1 MNYICTMKNIVIII
15 SFIMFLKPVLPV
27 LEYIVNYDYIVSELC
42 ENKSK
47 PELHCNGKCHLEKEL
62 AKAAESDSTN
72 SSEKKTSFQQTEIVF
87 CQELEFMDFRQI
99 YFPNSTLV
107 SNNYSNFYFH
117 LNNSYVF
124 HPPIISLV

>member
-1 MNYICTMKNIVIII
+1 
-15 SFIMFLKPVLPV
+15 MFLKPVLPV

-62 AKAAESDSTN
+62 AKASASDATN

-99 YFPNSTLV
+99 YFPNTTLI

-117 LNNSYVF
+117 LNNGYVF

>member
-1 MNYICTMKNIVIII
+1 MDYICPMKKVIILI
-15 SFIMFLKPVLPV
+15 SFLMFLKPVLPV
-27 LEYIVNYDYIVSELC
+27 LEYIVNYDYIVTELC

-62 AKAAESDSTN
+62 AKASESDSST
-72 SSEKKTSFQQTEIVF
+72 SSEKKTSFQQAEIVF
-87 CQELEFMDFRQI
+87 CQAIEAMDFRQI
-99 YFPNSTLV
+99 YFPNSTLI